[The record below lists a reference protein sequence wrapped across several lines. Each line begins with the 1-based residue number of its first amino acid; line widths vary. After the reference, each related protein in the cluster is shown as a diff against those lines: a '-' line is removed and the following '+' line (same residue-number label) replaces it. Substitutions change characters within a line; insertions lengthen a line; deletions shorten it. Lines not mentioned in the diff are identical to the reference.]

1 MQLNKFYSEN
11 FYFFTSHINEQIRKN
26 VLKFKNIA
34 VVYNKTS
41 VNDLKNFLIIKKFCK
56 YNNLKLYILDN
67 LRVAYQF
74 NLDGIVLSH
83 NNKRLIFVNK
93 ITFKKE
99 FKIIGKVHNQREY
112 YFKKKQNCKNLI
124 LSPLFSNK
132 KYTNNQLLGVI
143 KFNLIS
149 NHWHLRTFAMG
160 GINLQNFNKVKGTKA
175 QGIGFQ
181 SFINNLEIKKPVL
194 FLKENGLNKN

>member
-11 FYFFTSHINEQIRKN
+11 FYFFTSHINQQISKN
-26 VLKFKNIA
+26 VLKFKKIA
-34 VVYNKTS
+34 VVYNETS

-83 NNKRLIFVNK
+83 NNKRVIFLNK
-93 ITFKKE
+93 INYKKE

-112 YFKKKQNCKNLI
+112 YFKKRQNCKSII
-124 LSPLFSNK
+124 LSPIFSNK
-132 KYTNNQLLGVI
+132 KYSDHQLLGVVR
-143 KFNLIS
+143 FNLIS
-149 NHWHLRTFAMG
+149 NYWVENKFAMG
-160 GINLQNFNKVKGTKA
+160 GINLSNIKRINETRV
-175 QGIGFQ
+175 QGIGFNNL
-181 SFINNLEIKKPVL
+181 INNPEIKKPALYFIRGRV
-194 FLKENGLNKN
+194 

>member
-11 FYFFTSHINEQIRKN
+11 FYFFTSYINEQISKN

-34 VVYNKTS
+34 IVYNETS

-67 LRVAYQF
+67 LKVAYQF

-83 NNKRLIFVNK
+83 NNKRLIFLNK
-93 ITFKKE
+93 ITCKKE
-99 FKIIGKVHNQREY
+99 FKIIGKVHNQIEY
-112 YFKKKQNCKNLI
+112 YFKKKQNCKGII
-124 LSPLFSNK
+124 LSPIFSNK
-132 KYTNNQLLGVI
+132 KYTKNQLLGVI

-149 NHWHLRTFAMG
+149 NNWHLRTFAMG
-160 GINLQNFNKVKGTKA
+160 GINHSNFKKIKEIKV
-175 QGIGFQ
+175 QGIGF
-181 SFINNLEIKKPVL
+181 SDFINNPEITKPVL
-194 FLKENGLNKN
+194 FFCKRTG

>member
-11 FYFFTSHINEQIRKN
+11 FYFFTSHINEQISKN

-34 VVYNKTS
+34 IVYNETS

-67 LRVAYQF
+67 LRIAYQF

-83 NNKRLIFVNK
+83 TNRQLIFLNK
-93 ITFKKE
+93 ITYKKE

-112 YFKKKQNCKNLI
+112 YFKKRQNCKSII
-124 LSPLFSNK
+124 LSPIFSNK
-132 KYTNNQLLGVI
+132 KYTNNCLLGVV

-149 NHWHLRTFAMG
+149 NHWRENTFAMG
-160 GINLQNFNKVKGTKA
+160 GINSSNFKRIKETKA
-175 QGIGFQ
+175 LGIGFN
-181 SFINNLEIKKPVL
+181 SFMISPEIKKPALYFIRGRV
-194 FLKENGLNKN
+194 

>member
-11 FYFFTSHINEQIRKN
+11 FYFFTSHFNEQISKN

-34 VVYNKTS
+34 IVYNETS

-83 NNKRLIFVNK
+83 NNKRVIFLNK
-93 ITFKKE
+93 INYKKE

-112 YFKKKQNCKNLI
+112 YFKKRQNCKSII
-124 LSPLFSNK
+124 LSPIFSNK
-132 KYTNNQLLGVI
+132 KYSNNQLLGVV

-149 NHWHLRTFAMG
+149 NDWTEITFAMG
-160 GINLQNFNKVKGTKA
+160 GINLSNIKRINETRV
-175 QGIGFQ
+175 QGIGFNNL
-181 SFINNLEIKKPVL
+181 INNPEIKKPALYFIRGRV
-194 FLKENGLNKN
+194 

>member
-11 FYFFTSHINEQIRKN
+11 FYFFTSHINKQISKN

-34 VVYNKTS
+34 VVYNESS

-67 LRVAYQF
+67 LKVAYQF
-74 NLDGIVLSH
+74 KLDGIVLSH
-83 NNKRLIFVNK
+83 NNKRVIFLNQ

-112 YFKKKQNCKNLI
+112 YFKKIQNCKSII
-124 LSPLFSNK
+124 LSPIFSNK
-132 KYTNNQLLGVI
+132 KYSDHQLLGVV

-149 NHWHLRTFAMG
+149 NHWRENMFAMG
-160 GINLQNFNKVKGTKA
+160 GINSSNFKRIKETKA
-175 QGIGFQ
+175 EGIGFNN
-181 SFINNLEIKKPVL
+181 FINNLEIKKPAL
-194 FLKENGLNKN
+194 YFIRGRA

>member
-11 FYFFTSHINEQIRKN
+11 FYFFTSHINEQISKN

-34 VVYNKTS
+34 IVYNETS

-83 NNKRLIFVNK
+83 NNKRVIFLNK
-93 ITFKKE
+93 INYKKE

-112 YFKKKQNCKNLI
+112 YFKKRQNCKSII
-124 LSPLFSNK
+124 LSPIFSNK
-132 KYTNNQLLGVI
+132 KYSNNQLLGVV

-149 NHWHLRTFAMG
+149 NDWTEITFAMG
-160 GINLQNFNKVKGTKA
+160 GINLSNIKRINETRV
-175 QGIGFQ
+175 QGIGFNNL
-181 SFINNLEIKKPVL
+181 INNPEIKKPALYFIRGRV
-194 FLKENGLNKN
+194 

>member
-11 FYFFTSHINEQIRKN
+11 FYFFTSHINEQISKN

-34 VVYNKTS
+34 IVYNETS

-67 LRVAYQF
+67 LRIAYQF

-83 NNKRLIFVNK
+83 TNRRLIFLNK
-93 ITFKKE
+93 ITCKKE

-112 YFKKKQNCKNLI
+112 YFKKRQNCKSII
-124 LSPLFSNK
+124 LSPIFSNK
-132 KYTNNQLLGVI
+132 KYTNNRLLGVV

-149 NHWHLRTFAMG
+149 NHWCENTFAMG
-160 GINLQNFNKVKGTKA
+160 GINSSNFKRIKETKA
-175 QGIGFQ
+175 LGICFN
-181 SFINNLEIKKPVL
+181 SFMISPEIKKPALYFRRGRV
-194 FLKENGLNKN
+194 K

>member
-11 FYFFTSHINEQIRKN
+11 FYFFTSHINQQISKN

-34 VVYNKTS
+34 VIYNETS

-83 NNKRLIFVNK
+83 NNKRVIFLNK
-93 ITFKKE
+93 INYKKE

-112 YFKKKQNCKNLI
+112 YFKKRQNCKSII
-124 LSPLFSNK
+124 LSPIFSNK
-132 KYTNNQLLGVI
+132 KYSDYKLLGVV
-143 KFNLIS
+143 KFNFIS
-149 NHWHLRTFAMG
+149 NYWTEITFAMG
-160 GINLQNFNKVKGTKA
+160 GINLSNIKRINETRA
-175 QGIGFQ
+175 QGIGF
-181 SFINNLEIKKPVL
+181 NNLMNNPEIKKPALYFVR
-194 FLKENGLNKN
+194 GRV

>member
-11 FYFFTSHINEQIRKN
+11 FYFFTRHINEQISKN

-34 VVYNKTS
+34 IVYNETS

-67 LRVAYQF
+67 LKVAYQF

-83 NNKRLIFVNK
+83 TNKGLIFLNK
-93 ITFKKE
+93 ITYKKE
-99 FKIIGKVHNQREY
+99 FKVIGKVHNQREY
-112 YFKKKQNCKNLI
+112 YFKIKQNCKNII
-124 LSPLFSNK
+124 LSPIFLNK
-132 KYTNNQLLGVI
+132 KYNNNQLLGVV

-149 NHWHLRTFAMG
+149 KHWRENTFAMG
-160 GINLQNFNKVKGTKA
+160 GINSSNFKRIKETKA
-175 QGIGFQ
+175 AGVGFNN
-181 SFINNLEIKKPVL
+181 FINNPEIKKPVL
-194 FLKENGLNKN
+194 YCIRGRAE

>member
-1 MQLNKFYSEN
+1 LQLNKFYSEN
-11 FYFFTSHINEQIRKN
+11 FYFFTSYINEQISKN

-34 VVYNKTS
+34 VVYNETS

-56 YNNLKLYILDN
+56 YNNLKLFILDN

-83 NNKRLIFVNK
+83 NNKRAIFINK

-112 YFKKKQNCKNLI
+112 YFKKRQNCKSII
-124 LSPLFSNK
+124 LSPIFSNK
-132 KYTNNQLLGVI
+132 KYTNNQLLGVV

-149 NHWHLRTFAMG
+149 NHWRENTFAMG
-160 GINLQNFNKVKGTKA
+160 GINSSNFKRIKETKA
-175 QGIGFQ
+175 SGIGFNN
-181 SFINNLEIKKPVL
+181 FINNQIKKPAL
-194 FLKENGLNKN
+194 YFIRGRA

>member
-11 FYFFTSHINEQIRKN
+11 FYLFTSYINEQISKN
-26 VLKFKNIA
+26 VLKFQNIA
-34 VVYNKTS
+34 VVYNETS

-56 YNNLKLYILDN
+56 NNNIKLYIIDN
-67 LRVAYQF
+67 LRIAYQF

-83 NNKRLIFVNK
+83 NNKRLIFLNK

-112 YFKKKQNCKNLI
+112 YFKIKQNCTNII
-124 LSPLFSNK
+124 LSPIFSNK
-132 KYTNNQLLGVI
+132 KYTNNQLLKVV

-149 NHWHLRTFAMG
+149 NHWRENTFAMG
-160 GINLQNFNKVKGTKA
+160 GINSSNFKRMKETKA
-175 QGIGFQ
+175 QGFGFNN
-181 SFINNLEIKKPVL
+181 FINSPQIKKPVL
-194 FLKENGLNKN
+194 FFNKGRA

>member
-11 FYFFTSHINEQIRKN
+11 FYFFTSHINQQISKN

-34 VVYNKTS
+34 VIYNETS

-83 NNKRLIFVNK
+83 NNKRVIFLNK
-93 ITFKKE
+93 INYKKE

-112 YFKKKQNCKNLI
+112 YFKKRQNCKSII
-124 LSPLFSNK
+124 LSPIFSNK
-132 KYTNNQLLGVI
+132 KYSDYKLLGVV

-149 NHWHLRTFAMG
+149 NYWTEITIAMG
-160 GINLQNFNKVKGTKA
+160 GINLSNIKRINETRA
-175 QGIGFQ
+175 QGIGF
-181 SFINNLEIKKPVL
+181 NNLMNNPEIKKPALYFVR
-194 FLKENGLNKN
+194 GRV

>member
-11 FYFFTSHINEQIRKN
+11 FYFFTSYINEQISKN

-34 VVYNKTS
+34 VVYNETS

-56 YNNLKLYILDN
+56 YNNLKLYIIDN

-83 NNKRLIFVNK
+83 NNKRAIFLNK
-93 ITFKKE
+93 INYKKE

-112 YFKKKQNCKNLI
+112 YFKKRQNCKNII
-124 LSPLFSNK
+124 LSPIFSNK
-132 KYTNNQLLGVI
+132 KYTNNQLLGVV

-149 NHWHLRTFAMG
+149 KDWRENAFAMG
-160 GINLQNFNKVKGTKA
+160 GINLSNFKRIKETKA
-175 QGIGFQ
+175 QGIGFNN
-181 SFINNLEIKKPVL
+181 FINNQIKKPAL
-194 FLKENGLNKN
+194 YFIRGRA